1 MKFGLERLKPGLD
14 RDEKG
19 RLIGP
24 QDWIRGSL
32 LRVAAV
38 LATVVMVFV
47 AFNVARSW
55 GTRVAEEQALRV
67 TTTLLTGLE
76 VDVEIPAGA
85 TAGAIADILKRAGVI
100 ASASEFENA
109 VIDRGDSSRLKAG
122 DYSLVTGSG
131 VKAIIDALVEGP
143 APIEDFRLTVIEGLT
158 IVEMLDSIALQT
170 GFTQDEL
177 TQTLLS
183 GVIISGLL
191 PEELQEGVDELTA
204 WEGLLAPD
212 SYDFVVDAEPV
223 DILQRMA
230 DTLEA
235 RVDRQSWS
243 ALTDL
248 ELTPYHGLI
257 LASLIEREAKL
268 DIDRELISS
277 VIYNRLGDGMLLQID
292 ATVIY
297 ALGGNPGRVLN
308 SDLEIDSPWNTYKVV
323 GLPPTPISGVRLNSL
338 LAAAQPA
345 DTGFFFY
352 VLATED
358 GGHAFAETFADHQAN
373 IAEAKANGILP

>member
-1 MKFGLERLKPGLD
+1 MP
-14 RDEKG
+14 
-19 RLIGP
+19 
-24 QDWIRGSL
+24 
-32 LRVAAV
+32 
-38 LATVVMVFV
+38 
-47 AFNVARSW
+47 
-55 GTRVAEEQALRV
+55 
-67 TTTLLTGLE
+67 
-76 VDVEIPAGA
+76 
-85 TAGAIADILKRAGVI
+85 
-100 ASASEFENA
+100 
-109 VIDRGDSSRLKAG
+109 
-122 DYSLVTGSG
+122 
-131 VKAIIDALVEGP
+131 LVEGP

-338 LAAAQPA
+338 LAAAQP
-345 DTGFFFY
+345 
-352 VLATED
+352 
-358 GGHAFAETFADHQAN
+358 GGHGLLLLCAGH
-373 IAEAKANGILP
+373 